1 MGLDGRSP
9 GRFVDGRQGMANNLE
24 FLAISQK
31 TAACYRDAGGP
42 FGADAGTLVS

>member
-1 MGLDGRSP
+1 
-9 GRFVDGRQGMANNLE
+9 MANKLE

-31 TAACYRDAGGP
+31 TAARYRDGGGP